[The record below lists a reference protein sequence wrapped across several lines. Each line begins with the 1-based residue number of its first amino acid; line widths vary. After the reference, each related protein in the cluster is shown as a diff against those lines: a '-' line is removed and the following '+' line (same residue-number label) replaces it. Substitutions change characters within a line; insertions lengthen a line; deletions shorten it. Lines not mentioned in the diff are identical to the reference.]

1 MQTKIMTRRTALT
14 LLCSLSF
21 SHTLAWTTTATSSR
35 RAGMRAPSHLASSP
49 SGAVG
54 VAVEAQQG
62 RTGTTP
68 ATRRL
73 VEFSKYEGLGNDFI
87 LIDDRDRAE
96 PSLTPEESAHL
107 CDRNFGVGGDGVIFA
122 LRPPTPDA
130 ATTPDAAPYDF
141 AMRIHNSDGSE
152 PEMCG
157 NGIRCFAQF
166 LKDLGAEASSYRVHT
181 LAGPIVPVMNGD
193 DGTIT
198 VDMGE
203 PILEA
208 SKVPTT
214 LPPNFEGDSV
224 VEQDLQCNGK
234 TWKVNAV
241 SMGNPHCVIFVEDL
255 ERDIDF
261 ERDGPALEA
270 NTDAFPAKTNV
281 EFVQVMSDTHLKM
294 KVWERGAGPTLACG
308 TGACGLT
315 VAAIRA
321 GKIPPGNRVRVSL
334 PGGDLFIEWN
344 KDTDNKV
351 FMTGPATFSFQG
363 KAALK

>member
-1 MQTKIMTRRTALT
+1 MIKRRVLS
-14 LLCSLSF
+14 LLVSLS
-21 SHTLAWTTTATSSR
+21 SHALAWTTTSSSSF
-35 RAGMRAPSHLASSP
+35 MRSTASP
-49 SGAVG
+49 SSSSALK
-54 VAVEAQQG
+54 VATEAPP
-62 RTGTTP
+62 TT
-68 ATRRL
+68 TRL

-87 LIDDRDRAE
+87 LIDDRDRTA
-96 PSLTPEESAHL
+96 PSLTPEESANL

-122 LRPPTPDA
+122 LQPSPPADGSF
-130 ATTPDAAPYDF
+130 DF
-141 AMRIHNSDGSE
+141 AMRIYNSDGSE

-166 LKDLGAEASSYRVHT
+166 LKDLGADAKSYRVDT
-181 LAGPIVPVMNGD
+181 LAGPIVPVMNE

-208 SKVPTT
+208 SRVPTT
-214 LPPNFEGDSV
+214 LEANFKGGSV
-224 VEQDLQCNGK
+224 VEQTMECNGK

-241 SMGNPHCVIFVEDL
+241 SMGNPHCVIFVDDL
-255 ERDIDF
+255 ESDIDF

-270 NTDAFPAKTNV
+270 FTDAFPAKTNV
-281 EFVQVMSDTHLKM
+281 EFVQVMSETHLKM

-321 GKIPPGNRVRVSL
+321 GKIPAGNQVRVTL

-344 KDTDNKV
+344 SDTDNKV